1 MDSIANYCDEEQNN
15 PDFEDDYWQQREEM
29 NQDEKEQQEMMTT
42 KNISEKKNESI
53 NYSSSNPCRINS
65 GAAAEN
71 INMIDLT
78 KNDES
83 TIDAWMI
90 RLSDGDY
97 KTDIER
103 PRISIVNRTVS
114 VVAVQINHNS
124 APSEGTGADQRIPF
138 KERTIGKT
146 IGCGEIFKCH
156 GRNLAFVGLAH
167 LKDPVVSSY
176 NDIFQI
182 LVSDVSP
189 PFRFQPSQ
197 LNL

>member
-71 INMIDLT
+71 IMIDLT

-138 KERTIGKT
+138 KERTIGAVKYSSAM
-146 IGCGEIFKCH
+146 GET
-156 GRNLAFVGLAH
+156 LH
-167 LKDPVVSSY
+167 L
-176 NDIFQI
+176 
-182 LVSDVSP
+182 LV
-189 PFRFQPSQ
+189 
-197 LNL
+197 